1 VQLEAPVHTTAILD
15 STEPTTRARRARRA
29 RRAAAPGDDAAGG
42 DADRFRR
49 YRATGDRALRNELIE
64 DHRWL
69 ALHCAKRFA
78 TKGEPLDDLIQVAL
92 LGVLKAV
99 ERYDPDFGA
108 TFATFAVPTI
118 TGELRRHFRDTT
130 WAVHVPRRAKDLQ
143 HTVKVAVAEL
153 GQVLGRSPTVE
164 EIAAQAGV
172 PVEEVLDALEAARCY
187 RKTPLATPSG
197 EDGEADDVAL
207 LGDVDPRLDAVDA
220 AATVEHLLHSL
231 PHRERRIVELRFM
244 NGLTQ
249 SQIAEL
255 VGVSQ
260 VQVSRLL
267 RASLT
272 KMYDTLTDPDASCA
286 V

>member
-1 VQLEAPVHTTAILD
+1 MTAKPDATSPSKI
-15 STEPTTRARRARRA
+15 RRARRT
-29 RRAAAPGDDAAGG
+29 AAGNG
-42 DADRFRR
+42 ADPGTGSGTRERRDDGERFRR
-49 YRATGDRALRNELIE
+49 YRATGDRKLRNALIE

-78 TKGEPLDDLIQVAL
+78 NKGEPLDDLIQVAM

-143 HTVKVAVAEL
+143 HTVKVAVNEL

-164 EIAAQAGV
+164 EIAVQAGV
-172 PVEEVLDALEAARCY
+172 PVEEVLEALEAARCY
-187 RKTPLATPSG
+187 RKTPLAASG
-197 EDGEADDVAL
+197 DDGELDDL
-207 LGDVDPRLDAVDA
+207 STLGDHDIGLDAVDA
-220 AATVEHLLHSL
+220 AATVGRLLDEL
-231 PHRERRIVELRFM
+231 PPRERRIVELRYM
-244 NGLTQ
+244 GGLTQ

-267 RASLT
+267 RASLARM
-272 KMYDTLTDPDASCA
+272 KDTLTDVPGSCA

>member
-1 VQLEAPVHTTAILD
+1 MTALD
-15 STEPTTRARRARRA
+15 SADPPPQVRRARRTGEEA
-29 RRAAAPGDDAAGG
+29 PADPPDRREDAE
-42 DADRFRR
+42 RFRR
-49 YRATGDRALRNELIE
+49 YRATGDRRLRNQLIE

-78 TKGEPLDDLIQVAL
+78 NKGEPLDDLIQVAM

-99 ERYDPDFGA
+99 ERFDPDFGA

-143 HTVKVAVAEL
+143 HTVKVAVNEL
-153 GQVLGRSPTVE
+153 GQMLGRSPTVD
-164 EIAAQAGV
+164 EIAGHAGV
-172 PVEEVLDALEAARCY
+172 AVEDVLEALEAARCY
-187 RKTPLATPSG
+187 RKTPLAASG
-197 EDGEADDVAL
+197 DDGEVDDL
-207 LGDVDPRLDAVDA
+207 TTLGAPDGALDAVDA
-220 AATVEHLLHSL
+220 AATVQRLLAEL
-231 PHRERRIVELRFM
+231 PARERRIVELRYM
-244 NGLTQ
+244 GGLTQ
-249 SQIAEL
+249 SQIADL

-267 RASLT
+267 RASLA
-272 KMYDTLTDPDASCA
+272 TLRGTLADVPGSCA

>member
-1 VQLEAPVHTTAILD
+1 MTTT
-15 STEPTTRARRARRA
+15 TETAAARTAARRAPTTTEGAEGDPRA
-29 RRAAAPGDDAAGG
+29 QDLE
-42 DADRFRR
+42 RFRE
-49 YRATGDRALRNELIE
+49 YRATGDRDLRNALIA

-78 TKGEPLDDLIQVAL
+78 NKGEPFDDLIQVAL

-143 HTVKVAVAEL
+143 HTVKVAVNEL
-153 GQVLGRSPTVE
+153 GQILGRSPTVD
-164 EIAAQAGV
+164 EIAGQAGV
-172 PVEEVLDALEAARCY
+172 PVEEVLEALEAARCY
-187 RKTPLATPSG
+187 RKTPLAAAS
-197 EDGEADDVAL
+197 DDEAGVDDL
-207 LGDVDPRLDAVDA
+207 STLGGSDRGLDAVEA
-220 AATVEHLLHSL
+220 AATVERMLETL
-231 PHRERRIVELRFM
+231 PARERRIVELRFLG
-244 NGLTQ
+244 GLTQ

-267 RASLT
+267 RASLAR
-272 KMYDTLTDPDASCA
+272 MGSALTDPAGSCA

>member
-1 VQLEAPVHTTAILD
+1 VQTSMTALD
-15 STEPTTRARRARRA
+15 STAQSQPRRARRTGDGDE
-29 RRAAAPGDDAAGG
+29 AATDEPDRHEDPE
-42 DADRFRR
+42 RFRR
-49 YRATGDRALRNELIE
+49 YRATGDRQLRNKLIE

-78 TKGEPLDDLIQVAL
+78 NKGEPLDDLIQVAL

-99 ERYDPDFGA
+99 ERFDPDFGA

-143 HTVKVAVAEL
+143 HTVKVAVNEL
-153 GQVLGRSPTVE
+153 GQMLGRSPTVD
-164 EIAAQAGV
+164 EIAGHAGV

-187 RKTPLATPSG
+187 RKTPLAATSD
-197 EDGEADDVAL
+197 DGEVDDL
-207 LGDVDPRLDAVDA
+207 TTLGGPDSSLDAVDA
-220 AATVEHLLHSL
+220 TATVQRLLAEL
-231 PHRERRIVELRFM
+231 PARERRIVELRYM
-244 NGLTQ
+244 GGLTQ
-249 SQIAEL
+249 SQIADL

-267 RASLT
+267 RASLA
-272 KMYDTLTDPDASCA
+272 KLRDTLADVAGTCA

>member
-1 VQLEAPVHTTAILD
+1 MHTTAILD

-29 RRAAAPGDDAAGG
+29 ATPGDGAERG
-42 DADRFRR
+42 DARRFRR

-99 ERYDPDFGA
+99 ERYDPDYGA

-143 HTVKVAVAEL
+143 HTVKVAVGEL
-153 GQVLGRSPTVE
+153 GQVLGRSPTVG
-164 EIAAQAGV
+164 EIAGQAGV
-172 PVEEVLDALEAARCY
+172 PVEEVLDALGGRPLLPQDAARRAVRRRRRARRRGPARRC
-187 RKTPLATPSG
+187 RPPPRRG
-197 EDGEADDVAL
+197 RRRRDGRASA
-207 LGDVDPRLDAVDA
+207 PHPA
-220 AATVEHLLHSL
+220 A
-231 PHRERRIVELRFM
+231 RERRIVELRYM

-272 KMYDTLTDPDASCA
+272 KMHGSLTDPDASCA

>member
-1 VQLEAPVHTTAILD
+1 MLTTTPTATETASPRPAVAPAPERHARDLEP
-15 STEPTTRARRARRA
+15 
-29 RRAAAPGDDAAGG
+29 
-42 DADRFRR
+42 FRE
-49 YRATGDRALRNELIE
+49 YRASGDRALRNRLIE

-78 TKGEPLDDLIQVAL
+78 NKGEPLDDLIQVAL

-99 ERYDPDFGA
+99 ERFDPDFGA

-143 HTVKVAVAEL
+143 HTVKVAVNEL
-153 GQVLGRSPTVE
+153 GQMLGRSPNVD
-164 EIAAQAGV
+164 EIAGHTGV
-172 PVEEVLDALEAARCY
+172 EVEDVLEALEAARCY
-187 RKTPLATPSG
+187 RKTPLAPVT
-197 EDGEADDVAL
+197 DGDGRADDLAG
-207 LGDVDPRLDAVDA
+207 LGAPDRGLDAVDA
-220 AATVEHLLHSL
+220 AATVGRLLETL
-231 PHRERRIVELRFM
+231 PARERRIVELRFIG
-244 NGLTQ
+244 GLTQ

-267 RASLT
+267 RASLARLNE
-272 KMYDTLTDPDASCA
+272 TLADPASSCA

>member
-1 VQLEAPVHTTAILD
+1 MQTTMTATLD
-15 STEPTTRARRARRA
+15 TTTSKIRRARRTA
-29 RRAAAPGDDAAGG
+29 GDDGAQSAERRD
-42 DADRFRR
+42 DAERFRR
-49 YRATGDRALRNELIE
+49 YRAKADRKLRNELIE

-78 TKGEPLDDLIQVAL
+78 NKGEPLDDLIQVAL

-143 HTVKVAVAEL
+143 HTVKVAVNEL
-153 GQVLGRSPTVE
+153 GQLLGRSPTVE
-164 EIAAQAGV
+164 EIAGQAGV
-172 PVEEVLDALEAARCY
+172 PVEEVLEALEAARCY
-187 RKTPLATPSG
+187 RKTPLAATS
-197 EDGEADDVAL
+197 EDGEHDDL
-207 LGDVDPRLDAVDA
+207 TTLGDVDTGLDAVDA
-220 AATVEHLLHSL
+220 AATVCSLLDEL
-231 PHRERRIVELRFM
+231 PPRERRIVELRYM
-244 NGLTQ
+244 GGLTQ
-249 SQIAEL
+249 SQIADL

-267 RASLT
+267 RASLARL
-272 KMYDTLTDPDASCA
+272 KDALADVPASCA

>member
-1 VQLEAPVHTTAILD
+1 VHTSMTALD
-15 STEPTTRARRARRA
+15 STAPSQIRRARRTGGE
-29 RRAAAPGDDAAGG
+29 APTDAPDRDE
-42 DADRFRR
+42 DAEQFRR
-49 YRATGDRALRNELIE
+49 YRATGDRRLRNQLIE

-78 TKGEPLDDLIQVAL
+78 NKGEPLDDLIQVAL

-99 ERYDPDFGA
+99 ERFDPDFGA

-143 HTVKVAVAEL
+143 HTVKVAVNEL
-153 GQVLGRSPTVE
+153 GQMLGRSPTVD
-164 EIAAQAGV
+164 EIAGQAGV

-187 RKTPLATPSG
+187 RKTPLAATSD
-197 EDGEADDVAL
+197 DGEVDDL
-207 LGDVDPRLDAVDA
+207 TTLGGPDSSLAAVDA
-220 AATVEHLLHSL
+220 TATVQRLLAEL
-231 PHRERRIVELRFM
+231 PARERRIVELRYM
-244 NGLTQ
+244 GGLTQ
-249 SQIAEL
+249 SQIADL

-267 RASLT
+267 RASLA
-272 KMYDTLTDPDASCA
+272 KLRDTLADVAGTCA

>member
-1 VQLEAPVHTTAILD
+1 VHTTMTTT
-15 STEPTTRARRARRA
+15 TETAAARTAARRAPTTTEGAEGDPRA
-29 RRAAAPGDDAAGG
+29 QDLE
-42 DADRFRR
+42 RFRE
-49 YRATGDRALRNELIE
+49 YRATGDRDLRNALIA

-78 TKGEPLDDLIQVAL
+78 NKGEPFDDLIQVAL

-143 HTVKVAVAEL
+143 HTVKVAVNEL
-153 GQVLGRSPTVE
+153 GQILGRSPTVD
-164 EIAAQAGV
+164 EIAGQAGV
-172 PVEEVLDALEAARCY
+172 PPEEVLEALEAARCY
-187 RKTPLATPSG
+187 RKTPLAAAS
-197 EDGEADDVAL
+197 DDEAGVDDL
-207 LGDVDPRLDAVDA
+207 STLGGSDRGLDAVEA
-220 AATVEHLLHSL
+220 AATVERMLETL
-231 PHRERRIVELRFM
+231 PARERRIVELRFLG
-244 NGLTQ
+244 GLTQ

-267 RASLT
+267 RASLAR
-272 KMYDTLTDPDASCA
+272 MGSALTDPAGSCA

>member
-1 VQLEAPVHTTAILD
+1 VQTSMTALD
-15 STEPTTRARRARRA
+15 STAQSQPRRARRTA
-29 RRAAAPGDDAAGG
+29 DGDEAATDEPDRREDAE
-42 DADRFRR
+42 RFRR
-49 YRATGDRALRNELIE
+49 YRATGDRQLRNDLIE

-78 TKGEPLDDLIQVAL
+78 NKGEPLDDLIQVAL

-99 ERYDPDFGA
+99 ERFDPDFGA

-143 HTVKVAVAEL
+143 HTVQVAVNEL
-153 GQVLGRSPTVE
+153 GQMLGRSPTVD
-164 EIAAQAGV
+164 EIAGQAGV

-187 RKTPLATPSG
+187 RKTPLAATSD
-197 EDGEADDVAL
+197 DGEVDDL
-207 LGDVDPRLDAVDA
+207 TTLGGPDSSLAAVDA
-220 AATVEHLLHSL
+220 TATVQRLLAEL
-231 PHRERRIVELRFM
+231 PARERRIVELRYM
-244 NGLTQ
+244 GGLTQ
-249 SQIAEL
+249 SQIADL

-267 RASLT
+267 RASLA
-272 KMYDTLTDPDASCA
+272 KLRDTLADVAGTCA

>member
-1 VQLEAPVHTTAILD
+1 VHTTMTATLD
-15 STEPTTRARRARRA
+15 MLPSKVRRARRTA
-29 RRAAAPGDDAAGG
+29 GGDATQPADRRDDADRRY

-49 YRATGDRALRNELIE
+49 YRASGDRKLRNELIE

-78 TKGEPLDDLIQVAL
+78 NKGEPLDDLIQVAL

-143 HTVKVAVAEL
+143 HTVKVAVNEL
-153 GQVLGRSPTVE
+153 GQLLGRSPTVE
-164 EIAAQAGV
+164 EIASQAGV
-172 PVEEVLDALEAARCY
+172 PVEEVLEALEAARCY
-187 RKTPLATPSG
+187 RKTPLAATS
-197 EDGEADDVAL
+197 EDGELDDL
-207 LGDVDPRLDAVDA
+207 STLGDLDTGLDAVDA
-220 AATVEHLLHSL
+220 AATVASLLDEL
-231 PHRERRIVELRFM
+231 PPRERRIVELRYM
-244 NGLTQ
+244 GGLTQ

-267 RASLT
+267 RASLARM
-272 KMYDTLTDPDASCA
+272 KDTLTDIPGSCA

>member
-1 VQLEAPVHTTAILD
+1 MPTTMLDTTA
-15 STEPTTRARRARRA
+15 PTTRARRARRA
-29 RRAAAPGDDAAGG
+29 GHEDTG
-42 DADRFRR
+42 DAERFRR
-49 YRATGDRALRNELIE
+49 YRASGDRDLRNALIE

-78 TKGEPLDDLIQVAL
+78 GKGEPLDDLIQVAL

-143 HTVKVAVAEL
+143 HTVKLAIDDL
-153 GQVLGRSPTVE
+153 GQILGRSPTVE
-164 EIAAQAGV
+164 EIAGQAGV

-187 RKTPLATPSG
+187 RRTPLASPTD
-197 EDGEADDVAL
+197 EDGEGDDVAM
-207 LGDVDPRLDAVDA
+207 LGETDARLEAVDA
-220 AATVEHLLHSL
+220 AMTVEHLLATL
-231 PHRERRIVELRFM
+231 PPRERRIVELRYM

-267 RASLT
+267 RATLAR
-272 KMYDTLTDPDASCA
+272 MNDTLYDPDASCA

>member
-1 VQLEAPVHTTAILD
+1 VHTTMTATLD
-15 STEPTTRARRARRA
+15 TTSSTIRRARRT
-29 RRAAAPGDDAAGG
+29 AGG
-42 DADRFRR
+42 DATQPAERRDDADRFRQ
-49 YRATGDRALRNELIE
+49 YRASGDRKLRNRLIE

-78 TKGEPLDDLIQVAL
+78 HKGEPLDDLIQVAL
-92 LGVLKAV
+92 LGILKAV

-143 HTVKVAVAEL
+143 HTVKVAVNEL
-153 GQVLGRSPTVE
+153 GQLLGRSPTVE
-164 EIAAQAGV
+164 EIASQAGV
-172 PVEEVLDALEAARCY
+172 PVEEVLEALEAARCY
-187 RKTPLATPSG
+187 RKTPLATS
-197 EDGEADDVAL
+197 EDGELDDMST
-207 LGDVDPRLDAVDA
+207 LGDLDTGLDAVDA
-220 AATVEHLLHSL
+220 AATVASLLDEL
-231 PHRERRIVELRFM
+231 PPRERRIVELRYM
-244 NGLTQ
+244 GGLTQ

-267 RASLT
+267 RASLARM
-272 KMYDTLTDPDASCA
+272 KDTLTDIPGSCA

>member
-1 VQLEAPVHTTAILD
+1 MSPVHTTTTATLD
-15 STEPTTRARRARRA
+15 TTRSKIRRARRT
-29 RRAAAPGDDAAGG
+29 AGG
-42 DADRFRR
+42 DGTRPEEHRDDADRFRR
-49 YRATGDRALRNELIE
+49 YRASGDRKLRNELIE

-78 TKGEPLDDLIQVAL
+78 NKGEPLDDLIQVAL

-143 HTVKVAVAEL
+143 HTVKVAVNEL
-153 GQVLGRSPTVE
+153 GQLLGRSPTVE
-164 EIAAQAGV
+164 EIASQAGV
-172 PVEEVLDALEAARCY
+172 PVEEVLEALEAARCY
-187 RKTPLATPSG
+187 RKTPLAATS
-197 EDGEADDVAL
+197 EDGEIDDL
-207 LGDVDPRLDAVDA
+207 STLGDLDTGLDAIDA
-220 AATVEHLLHSL
+220 AATVTSLLDEL
-231 PHRERRIVELRFM
+231 PPRERRIVELRYM
-244 NGLTQ
+244 GGLTQ

-267 RASLT
+267 RASLARM
-272 KMYDTLTDPDASCA
+272 KDTLTDVAGSCA

>member
-1 VQLEAPVHTTAILD
+1 MTATLD
-15 STEPTTRARRARRA
+15 MLPSKVRRARRTA
-29 RRAAAPGDDAAGG
+29 GGDATQPADRRDDADRRY

-49 YRATGDRALRNELIE
+49 YRASGDRKLRNELIE

-78 TKGEPLDDLIQVAL
+78 NKGEPLDDLIQVAL

-143 HTVKVAVAEL
+143 HTVKVAVNEL
-153 GQVLGRSPTVE
+153 GQLLGRSPTVE
-164 EIAAQAGV
+164 EIASQAGV
-172 PVEEVLDALEAARCY
+172 PVEEVLEALEAARCY
-187 RKTPLATPSG
+187 RKTPLAATS
-197 EDGEADDVAL
+197 EDGELDDL
-207 LGDVDPRLDAVDA
+207 STLGDLDTGLDAVDA
-220 AATVEHLLHSL
+220 AATVASLLDEL
-231 PHRERRIVELRFM
+231 PPRERRIVELRYM
-244 NGLTQ
+244 GGLTQ

-267 RASLT
+267 RASLARM
-272 KMYDTLTDPDASCA
+272 KDTLTDIPGSCA

>member
-1 VQLEAPVHTTAILD
+1 MTALKP
-15 STEPTTRARRARRA
+15 SPPKVRRARRTGGE
-29 RRAAAPGDDAAGG
+29 APADAPDRHE
-42 DADRFRR
+42 DAERFRR
-49 YRATGDRALRNELIE
+49 YRTTGDRRLRNQLIE

-78 TKGEPLDDLIQVAL
+78 NKGEPLDDLIQVAM

-99 ERYDPDFGA
+99 ERFDPDFGA

-143 HTVKVAVAEL
+143 HTVKVAVNEL
-153 GQVLGRSPTVE
+153 GQMLGRSPTVD
-164 EIAAQAGV
+164 EIAGQAGV
-172 PVEEVLDALEAARCY
+172 PVEEVLEALEAARCY
-187 RKTPLATPSG
+187 RKTPLAATG
-197 EDGEADDVAL
+197 DDGEVDDL
-207 LGDVDPRLDAVDA
+207 TTLGGPDDGLDAVDA
-220 AATVEHLLHSL
+220 TATVQRLLAEL
-231 PHRERRIVELRFM
+231 PARERRIVELRYLG
-244 NGLTQ
+244 GLTQ
-249 SQIAEL
+249 SQIADL

-267 RASLT
+267 RASLA
-272 KMYDTLTDPDASCA
+272 KLRGTLADVAGSCA